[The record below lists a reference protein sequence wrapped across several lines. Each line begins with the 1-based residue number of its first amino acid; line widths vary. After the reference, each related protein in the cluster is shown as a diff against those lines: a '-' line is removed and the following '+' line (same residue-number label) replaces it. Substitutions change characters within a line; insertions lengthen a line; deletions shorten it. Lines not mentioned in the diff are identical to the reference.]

1 MDKLLIWLGDFQCY
15 TCMDGCLESRD
26 LNSTN
31 CTRNLLFWPMR
42 MNCASDQH
50 AFPNLSTDWVDI
62 STLLAQPIA
71 DVMCC
76 IFSAFGLRSRHCT
89 GTNSLVLEPVPKL
102 VKTLSN
108 RKSCYL
114 KKKTHKK
121 GHLNFNTVWEIRGC
135 AWKGL
140 MSCVNVEW
148 KDLV

>member
-1 MDKLLIWLGDFQCY
+1 MLDKLLIWLGDFQCY

-62 STLLAQPIA
+62 STLIAQPIA

-114 KKKTHKK
+114 KKKNTKK
-121 GHLNFNTVWEIRGC
+121 AILISTLSGRSEDVHGRG
-135 AWKGL
+135 
-140 MSCVNVEW
+140 
-148 KDLV
+148 